1 MSRWEMS
8 EVVVSKL
15 KKGEFDIDAA
25 LDSVDLAFRNY
36 KPSQQAFEFFA
47 LIRVFYGEDF
57 EIASPKFHY
66 FIVDMLFGNV
76 TKKDFPYS
84 AEICDK
90 IKINPT
96 RIGIIASRGTA
107 KSTVT
112 TLFYPIYAAI
122 KGETPVT
129 GKLSHMLILS
139 DSQKGG
145 ARDQALI
152 MGNTFEKSKFAKEWF
167 ESIRYTESEVE
178 IVRKG
183 NTPIEQR
190 HMLIKFKG
198 AQGHPLDHMLFT
210 DNGRV
215 SVGDVQIGD
224 KIVGADGKLCAI
236 VDKSEIFYK
245 PMYEI
250 ELKDG
255 RKLQV
260 SDDHINSVLYKD
272 TSSKYT
278 AMDIT
283 TKELL
288 KLPMWIHNKATNR
301 NTPRIWIK
309 NCEPIDY
316 TYKEFP
322 VDPYTLGLVLGDG
335 YYHKSDYSVKL
346 TGNKED
352 IEFYKTQVPYE
363 FGYNDSSR
371 SAHTVTLKGVYKG
384 YQELG
389 LSGTKAASKFIPE
402 MYKYG
407 SIRQRLALLQGLIDT
422 DGTVA
427 AGNKGVRFMTVST
440 RLADD
445 VAELVLSLGGNV
457 TSGIRHRAG
466 TETAPGIVANY
477 DLHMLYIK
485 LNMQVARLPRKVS
498 KLSYAQRDCKVAVVS
513 IKEIAT
519 VPSQCIAV
527 DNEKHQYLV
536 QNYVRTHNTGG
547 IRSGSRN
554 PVTGDRYAIIV
565 ADDVIKNEAE
575 AYSETIMH
583 NVNTALTSDAL
594 NAMRSK
600 KTQLVLINTP
610 FHKKDP
616 IYTMVESGMY
626 TPLVIPICKKID
638 ENLEPVDFEGVWT
651 DMHDYDS
658 VMERYLNAK
667 GSNSTRSFNQ
677 ELMLRVANEE
687 DRMVTDTMIQW
698 YDRNLIMSLLDG
710 YSLYVTTDF
719 TTTSAAKSDFSALAV
734 WAISSNND
742 YFLLDVCVRRQELG
756 EQYNELFRMVRTWS
770 KGGRYV
776 EVGIEVDGQQKAHL
790 FNIKQMMQKQN
801 LYFSF
806 ARQKGAPAGRE
817 GILSAATGTNKLER
831 FRYILPKFQN
841 MKFYFPEQ
849 LKGNKDMQ
857 EGLKQIKGATH
868 AGFTSADDFC
878 DCVSQLEMMD
888 VREGSGVD
896 DLPYKETGSSK
907 SIWGDMWDKEDTS
920 GSSVIF

>member
-1 MSRWEMS
+1 MSN
-8 EVVVSKL
+8 VVASKL

-25 LDSVDLAFRNY
+25 LDSVDLSFKNY

-47 LIRVFYGEDF
+47 IIRVFFGEDF

-76 TKKDFPYS
+76 KREEFPYS
-84 AEICDK
+84 ADICDK

-96 RIGIIASRGTA
+96 RIGIIAARGTA
-107 KSTVT
+107 KSTIT

-122 KGETPVT
+122 KGETPIT

-152 MGNTFEKSKFAKEWF
+152 MGNSVEKSKFAKEWF

-178 IVRKG
+178 LVRKG

-190 HMLIKFKG
+190 HILIKYKG
-198 AQGHPLDHMLFT
+198 AQGHPLGHRLFT

-215 SVGDVQIGD
+215 TVGNVQIGD
-224 KIVGADGKLCAI
+224 KIIGADGKLCTV
-236 VDKSEIFYK
+236 VDKSEVFMK
-245 PMYEI
+245 PMYEL

-260 SDDHINSVLYKD
+260 SDDHINSILYKTD
-272 TSSKYT
+272 NGY
-278 AMDIT
+278 
-283 TKELL
+283 KELDVL
-288 KLPMWIHNKATNR
+288 TKDLVNLPMWLHRKTINHS
-301 NTPRIWIK
+301 TPRIWIK
-309 NCEPIDY
+309 NCKPIEY
-316 TYKEFP
+316 SEKELP
-322 VDPYTLGLVLGDG
+322 IDPYTLGLVLGDG
-335 YYHKSDYSVKL
+335 YYHTADYSVKL
-346 TGNKED
+346 TASAD
-352 IEFYKTQVPYE
+352 DMDYYRTQIPYAL
-363 FGYNDSSR
+363 GYTDVSK
-371 SAHTVTLKGVYKG
+371 SAHVVTVKGLYKS
-384 YQELG
+384 YQALG
-389 LSGTKAASKFIPE
+389 LDSTKAHNKFIPE
-402 MYKYG
+402 AYKYG
-407 SIRQRLALLQGLIDT
+407 SIEQRLALLQGLIDT

-427 AGNKGVRFMTVST
+427 AGNRGVRFMSTST
-440 RLADD
+440 RLIDD
-445 VAELVLSLGGNV
+445 VVELVLSLGGNV
-457 TSGIRHRAG
+457 TRGVSHRVGRTSNGI
-466 TETAPGIVANY
+466 TANY
-477 DLHMLYIK
+477 DLHRLYIK
-485 LNMQVARLPRKVS
+485 LNMPVVRLPRKLE
-498 KLSYAQRDCKVAVVS
+498 KLSYNQRDSKVAVVA
-513 IKEIAT
+513 IREIPV

-527 DNEKHQYLV
+527 DNEEHQYIV
-536 QNYVRTHNTGG
+536 ENYVRTHNTGG

-554 PVTGDRYAIIV
+554 PVTGDRYAIII

-583 NVNTALTSDAL
+583 NVTTALTSDAL
-594 NAMRSK
+594 NAMRAK

-616 IYTMVESGMY
+616 IYMMVESGMY
-626 TPLVIPICKKID
+626 TPLVVPICKKID
-638 ENLEPVDFEGVWT
+638 DYLEEDAFDGVWT
-651 DMHDYDS
+651 DMHDYSS

-667 GSNSTRSFNQ
+667 GSNSTRAFNQ

-734 WAISSNND
+734 WAVSSNND

-770 KGGRYV
+770 KGGRYL

-801 LYFSF
+801 LFFSF
-806 ARQKGAPAGRE
+806 ARQKGAPTGRE
-817 GILSAATGTNKLER
+817 GILSAASGTNKLER

-849 LKGNKDMQ
+849 LKDNKDMI

-868 AGFTSADDFC
+868 AGFTSSDDFC

-896 DLPYKETGSSK
+896 DLPYKETGRSRDV
-907 SIWGDMWDKEDTS
+907 WGDMWDKEDSS

>member
-1 MSRWEMS
+1 MS

-198 AQGHPLDHMLFT
+198 CQ
-210 DNGRV
+210 
-215 SVGDVQIGD
+215 
-224 KIVGADGKLCAI
+224 
-236 VDKSEIFYK
+236 
-245 PMYEI
+245 
-250 ELKDG
+250 
-255 RKLQV
+255 
-260 SDDHINSVLYKD
+260 
-272 TSSKYT
+272 
-278 AMDIT
+278 
-283 TKELL
+283 
-288 KLPMWIHNKATNR
+288 
-301 NTPRIWIK
+301 
-309 NCEPIDY
+309 
-316 TYKEFP
+316 
-322 VDPYTLGLVLGDG
+322 
-335 YYHKSDYSVKL
+335 
-346 TGNKED
+346 
-352 IEFYKTQVPYE
+352 
-363 FGYNDSSR
+363 
-371 SAHTVTLKGVYKG
+371 
-384 YQELG
+384 
-389 LSGTKAASKFIPE
+389 
-402 MYKYG
+402 
-407 SIRQRLALLQGLIDT
+407 
-422 DGTVA
+422 
-427 AGNKGVRFMTVST
+427 
-440 RLADD
+440 
-445 VAELVLSLGGNV
+445 
-457 TSGIRHRAG
+457 
-466 TETAPGIVANY
+466 
-477 DLHMLYIK
+477 
-485 LNMQVARLPRKVS
+485 
-498 KLSYAQRDCKVAVVS
+498 
-513 IKEIAT
+513 
-519 VPSQCIAV
+519 
-527 DNEKHQYLV
+527 
-536 QNYVRTHNTGG
+536 TGG

-600 KTQLVLINTP
+600 RTQLVLINTP

-616 IYTMVESGMY
+616 IYMMVESGMY
-626 TPLVIPICKKID
+626 TPLVIPICKQID
-638 ENLEPVDFEGVWT
+638 ENLEPIDFEGVWT
-651 DMHDYDS
+651 DMHDYNS

-667 GSNSTRSFNQ
+667 GSNSTRAFNQ

-698 YDRNLIMSLLDG
+698 YDRNLIMTLLDG

-806 ARQKGAPAGRE
+806 ARQKGAPIGRE